1 MLSGPVT
8 WQRVAF
14 QYRLKVYD
22 DKNEIPMTLLRFLPA
37 LISALLF
44 VGFANQYS
52 TIAAGGVIEASWP
65 WLPTLGVEL
74 AFRLDGLSLLF
85 ALLITGIG
93 AIILSYAA
101 DYFKTDPRRDRLQ
114 ILMGLFALSM
124 LGLVL
129 ADDAISLFLFW
140 EGTTLTSFLL
150 VGFDHHRDV
159 ARRNAVQALI
169 ITGLGGLALLIGL
182 ITMHQITG
190 TWRLSEWNALGFTE
204 HAAYPLILLAVL
216 VGCFTKSAQFPF
228 HYWLPNAMAAPTPV
242 SAYLHSATMVKA
254 GIYLM
259 LRLNPALGGSDL
271 WMTALI
277 SCGAITMILGALWA
291 LRQTDLKL
299 MMAYTTVMALGAL
312 TLLIGLGSDKALMA
326 AIVFILVHALYKAAL
341 FLSVGMMDKQ
351 VGTRDLRKIHG
362 MGRRMPIAWA
372 CAALGALSMA
382 GIPPLLGFL
391 GKELIYAATLGH
403 SWWVSVIALA
413 ANVMMVMTAL
423 AVAWGPFTGSPS
435 HDSAK
440 PISVAIWWGSLLMG
454 LLALTLGSL
463 PSLIDTSLIAPILSA
478 VTGREQSLHLSLW
491 HGINGPLLMSLLTY
505 ALGFAMYR
513 LMPRIRATLA
523 DIEARYGE
531 MDQLYQWKLD
541 SLHRLAAATT
551 RQLQNGRMTFYLR
564 VTFGVMS
571 LTLWAALLN
580 GALALP
586 PTALAL
592 SWVDIIVGLLAM
604 VGTWVV
610 VRTESRL
617 IAISAL
623 GIVGATVSIVFVM
636 FGAIDVAM
644 TQLLVDTLMVVF
656 IAVALVRLPRVK
668 LERITNRIAGVIA
681 ITLGAGVTLAMLA
694 VLTVPIDLTLSN
706 YFGQN
711 SLTQALGR
719 NVVNVILV
727 DFRAMDT
734 LGEISVVVIAALA
747 AIAAL
752 KSKPEVKDF

>member
-1 MLSGPVT
+1 MS
-8 WQRVAF
+8 
-14 QYRLKVYD
+14 
-22 DKNEIPMTLLRFLPA
+22 LLRFLPA
-37 LISALLF
+37 VLSALLF
-44 VGFANQYS
+44 VAFANQYPV
-52 TIAAGGVIEASWP
+52 IARGDVLTVAWD

-93 AIILSYAA
+93 AVILSYAA

-114 ILMGLFALSM
+114 ILLGLFALSM

-129 ADDAISLFLFW
+129 SDDAISLFLFW

-190 TWRLSEWNALGFTE
+190 SWRMSDWNAAGFTD
-204 HAAYPLILLAVL
+204 HAAYPMILLAVL
-216 VGCFTKSAQFPF
+216 IGCFTKSAQFPF

-254 GIYLM
+254 GIYLL
-259 LRLNPALGGSDL
+259 LRLNPALGGTEL
-271 WMTALI
+271 WTTALVT
-277 SCGAITMILGALWA
+277 CGGITMILGSLWA

-299 MMAYTTVMALGAL
+299 MMAYTTLMALGAL

-351 VGTRDLRKIHG
+351 VGTRDLRHIHG
-362 MGRRMPIAWA
+362 MGTSMPLAWA

-382 GIPPLLGFL
+382 GIPPLIGFL
-391 GKELIYAATLGH
+391 GKELIYTATLGH
-403 SWWVSVIALA
+403 SLWVSGVALA
-413 ANVMMVMTAL
+413 ANVMMVMTAI
-423 AVAWGPFTGSPS
+423 AVAWGPFVGRAS
-435 HDSAK
+435 HAHAK
-440 PISVAIWWGSLLMG
+440 PMSVGLWWGTLVMG
-454 LLALTLGSL
+454 LLALILGSL
-463 PSLIDTSLIAPILSA
+463 PSLIDSSLVQPILAA
-478 VTGREQSLHLSLW
+478 VTGREQSVYLSLW
-491 HGINGPLLMSLLTY
+491 HGINGPLVLSVATY
-505 ALGFAMYR
+505 ALGFVLYR
-513 LMPRIRATLA
+513 FMPRIRATLS

-531 MDQLYQWKLD
+531 MDNLYQWKLD
-541 SLHRLAAATT
+541 SLHRVAGATT
-551 RQLQNGRMTFYLR
+551 RSLQNGRMTFYLR
-564 VTFGVMS
+564 VTFGMLS
-571 LTLWAALLN
+571 LILWAALLDSPIRWPEQ
-580 GALALP
+580 GLAL
-586 PTALAL
+586 TWIDL
-592 SWVDIIVGLLAM
+592 IVGLLAV
-604 VGTWVV
+604 VGTWIV

-623 GIVGATVSIVFVM
+623 GIVGAAVSIVFVM

-644 TQLLVDTLMVVF
+644 TQLLVDTLMVIF

-668 LERITNRIAGVIA
+668 LSRLTNRVAGFIA
-681 ITLGAGVTLAMLA
+681 ITLGAGVSVAMLA
-694 VLTVPIDLTLSN
+694 VLQVPMHLELTEF
-706 YFGQN
+706 FGQN
-711 SLTQALGR
+711 SLTEALGR

-734 LGEISVVVIAALA
+734 LGEIAVVVIAALA

-752 KSKPEVKDF
+752 KSKPEHKSV